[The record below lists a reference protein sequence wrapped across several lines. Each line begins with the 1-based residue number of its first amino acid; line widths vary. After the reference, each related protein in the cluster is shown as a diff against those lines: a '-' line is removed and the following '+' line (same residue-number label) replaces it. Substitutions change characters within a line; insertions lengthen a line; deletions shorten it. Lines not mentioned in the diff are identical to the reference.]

1 MGVVEELL
9 QFVGETIV
17 VDTRTP
23 LVYLGRLAEVKD
35 GFAVLEEVD
44 VHDIGDTPTTKEVYI
59 LEARKFGVKKNRHR
73 AHVSLEQVVSV
84 SRLDDIIEY

>member
-1 MGVVEELL
+1 MGAVEELL
-9 QFVGETIV
+9 PFVGETVV

-35 GFAVLEEVD
+35 GFAILEDVD
-44 VHDIGDTPTTKEVYI
+44 VHDIGDTPTTKEIYI
-59 LEARKFGVKKNRHR
+59 LEAKKFGVKKNRQR

-84 SRLDDIIEY
+84 SKLEDIIEY